1 MHQLVPIAEQVAAGV
16 LFAVNN
22 GKPVPTWDELRG
34 VCDVCAEGVLPAS
47 GLDWL
52 TDETATHINTMR
64 DEFLIET
71 QATIARRREA
81 EAMLRR
87 AGFTTE
93 GSQR

>member
-1 MHQLVPIAEQVAAGV
+1 MKPAEAATWVGGALVAS
-16 LFAVNN
+16 LAV
-22 GKPVPTWDELRG
+22 T
-34 VCDVCAEGVLPAS
+34 VLPAS

-64 DEFLIET
+64 DEILIET